1 MAFHDGSSHRS
12 WEGAVHAQERRQ
24 QVATLVADA
33 KGILAGNVL
42 SHVVLGRIAQR
53 LESLAAQRHLWSEA
67 EYRSPTEAERQIRY
81 LITEGPDR
89 SFALYLSVM
98 CRGRRVPPHNHTT
111 WACIAAVDGCEQNF
125 LYDRLD
131 DGSEPGRARLRESA
145 QVRVEPGRSITL
157 MPEDIHAVAN
167 LEALLTRHIHFYG
180 RALEVLDARL
190 IFDLAAGTCKNMV
203 MEIPSTR

>member
-1 MAFHDGSSHRS
+1 M
-12 WEGAVHAQERRQ
+12 HAEERRD
-24 QVATLVADA
+24 QVALLIADSKSILGGRPPTRTALAEIAA
-33 KGILAGNVL
+33 K
-42 SHVVLGRIAQR
+42 
-53 LESLAAQRHLWSEA
+53 LELLAAQRHLWCEA
-67 EYRSPTEAERQIRY
+67 AYRSPTAAERQRRY
-81 LITEGPDR
+81 LITEEPDR

-125 LYDRLD
+125 LYERLD
-131 DGSEPGRARLRESA
+131 DGSDPGRARLRESA

-167 LEALLTRHIHFYG
+167 LEAPMTRHIHFYG
-180 RALEVLDARL
+180 RALEVLDERL
-190 IFDLAAGTCKNMV
+190 IFDLAAGTCKPMV

>member
-1 MAFHDGSSHRS
+1 M
-12 WEGAVHAQERRQ
+12 HAQERQ
-24 QVATLVADA
+24 QKVARLVASA
-33 KGILAGNVL
+33 RSILAGKPL
-42 SHVVLGRIAQR
+42 SRDAIGEIAER
-53 LESLAAQRHLWSEA
+53 LEELAAQRHLWSEA
-67 EYRSPTEAERQIRY
+67 EYRSPTEAERQQRY
-81 LITEGPDR
+81 LVSEEPDR

-167 LEALLTRHIHFYG
+167 LEAPLTRHIHFYG
-180 RALEVLDARL
+180 RALEVLDQRL
-190 IFDLAAGTCKNMV
+190 VFDLAAGTCKKMV
-203 MEIPSTR
+203 MEIASTR